1 MKKEELDITNDHL
14 KKLLNVMAK
23 LRDPETGCPWD
34 LQQTHASIAA
44 YTIEEAYEVADALEN
59 GDSQQMKEELGDLLF
74 QVVFHAQISSEK
86 NGFNFGDIADT
97 VTKKMIER
105 HPHVFSNNSEVAND
119 ELSVQWEEFKEKE
132 RQNSAARKGA
142 EISALD
148 GVALAFPSLMRAQ
161 KIQKR
166 AAKQGFD
173 WTHLAPVI
181 EKVHEELQELEIEIE
196 AKNQITRIADEL
208 GDLLFASV
216 NLARHLK
223 IDAET
228 ALKRATKKFERRFRY
243 IEDNLRVRG
252 KNFKDVDLEEMEELW
267 LRAKSTE

>member
-1 MKKEELDITNDHL
+1 MKKEFDITNDHL

-34 LQQTHASIAA
+34 IQQTHASIAA

-59 GDSQQMKEELGDLLF
+59 GDSQQIKEELGDLLF

-86 NGFNFGDIADT
+86 NGFNFGDIAD
-97 VTKKMIER
+97 VVAKKMIER
-105 HPHVFSNNSEVAND
+105 HPHVFNATSDLTND
-119 ELSVQWEEFKEKE
+119 GLSVQWEELKEKE
-132 RQNSAARKGA
+132 REKSAKGKGE

-161 KIQKR
+161 KIQQR

-181 EKVHEELQELEIEIE
+181 EKVHEELKELEIEIE
-196 AKNQITRIADEL
+196 AKTQSTRIAEEL

-228 ALKRATKKFERRFRY
+228 ALERATKKFERRFRY

-252 KNFKDVDLEEMEELW
+252 KKFKDVDLEEMEELW
-267 LRAKSTE
+267 LSAKSTE

>member
-216 NLARHLK
+216 NLARHLE

-228 ALKRATKKFERRFRY
+228 ALKRATKRFERRFRY

-267 LRAKSTE
+267 LKAKSTE

>member
-1 MKKEELDITNDHL
+1 MKKEEFDITNDHL

-23 LRDPETGCPWD
+23 LREPETGCPWD
-34 LQQTHASIAA
+34 IQQTHASIAA

-59 GDSQQMKEELGDLLF
+59 GDSQQIKEELGDLLF

-86 NGFNFGDIADT
+86 NGFNFGDIAD
-97 VTKKMIER
+97 VVAKKMIER
-105 HPHVFSNNSEVAND
+105 HPHVFSNNGDVAND
-119 ELSVQWEEFKEKE
+119 ELSVQWEELKEKE
-132 RQNSAARKGA
+132 REKSAKGKGA

-161 KIQKR
+161 KIQQR

-173 WTHLAPVI
+173 WTDLVPVI

-216 NLARHLK
+216 NLARHLE

-228 ALKRATKKFERRFRY
+228 ALKRATKRFERRFRY

>member
-1 MKKEELDITNDHL
+1 M
-14 KKLLNVMAK
+14 
-23 LRDPETGCPWD
+23 
-34 LQQTHASIAA
+34 
-44 YTIEEAYEVADALEN
+44 
-59 GDSQQMKEELGDLLF
+59 
-74 QVVFHAQISSEK
+74 FHAQISSEK
-86 NGFNFGDIADT
+86 NGFNFGDIAD
-97 VTKKMIER
+97 VVAKKMIER

-132 RQNSAARKGA
+132 RQNSATRKGA

-173 WTHLAPVI
+173 WTDLAPVI

-228 ALKRATKKFERRFRY
+228 ALKEQQK
-243 IEDNLRVRG
+243 NLNVVFG
-252 KNFKDVDLEEMEELW
+252 ISKTIFVSE
-267 LRAKSTE
+267 AKILKMSI

>member
-14 KKLLNVMAK
+14 KKLLKVMAK

-59 GDSQQMKEELGDLLF
+59 GDSQQIKEELGDLLF

-208 GDLLFASV
+208 GDLLFASA

-243 IEDNLRVRG
+243 IEDNLHDRG
-252 KNFKDVDLEEMEELW
+252 KDFKDVGLEEMEELW

>member
-1 MKKEELDITNDHL
+1 MKKEEFDITNDRL

-59 GDSQQMKEELGDLLF
+59 GDSQQIKEELGDLLF

-86 NGFNFGDIADT
+86 NGFNFGEIAD
-97 VTKKMIER
+97 VVAKKMIER
-105 HPHVFSNNSEVAND
+105 HPHVFNTNGDHSND
-119 ELSVQWEEFKEKE
+119 RLSVQWEELKEKE
-132 RQNSAARKGA
+132 REKSAKKKGA

-148 GVALAFPSLMRAQ
+148 GVALGFPSIMRAQ

-173 WTHLAPVI
+173 WTDLTPVI

-196 AKNQITRIADEL
+196 AKNQSARIADEL

-243 IEDNLRVRG
+243 IEDNLRDRG
-252 KNFKDVDLEEMEELW
+252 KNFKDVGLEEMEELW

>member
-1 MKKEELDITNDHL
+1 MKHSPSTFRNTDSLSIGLPFNEKEELDITNDHL

-59 GDSQQMKEELGDLLF
+59 GDSQQIKEELGDLLF

-173 WTHLAPVI
+173 WTHRPG
-181 EKVHEELQELEIEIE
+181 
-196 AKNQITRIADEL
+196 N
-208 GDLLFASV
+208 
-216 NLARHLK
+216 
-223 IDAET
+223 
-228 ALKRATKKFERRFRY
+228 
-243 IEDNLRVRG
+243 
-252 KNFKDVDLEEMEELW
+252 
-267 LRAKSTE
+267 

>member
-1 MKKEELDITNDHL
+1 MKKEEFDITNDNL
-14 KKLLNVMAK
+14 QKLLNVMAK

-59 GDSQQMKEELGDLLF
+59 GDTQQIKEELGDLLF

-86 NGFNFGDIADT
+86 NGFNFGDIAD
-97 VTKKMIER
+97 VVAKKMIER
-105 HPHVFSNNSEVAND
+105 HPHVFNTNGDLSND
-119 ELSVQWEEFKEKE
+119 GLSVQWEELKEKE
-132 RQNSAARKGA
+132 REKSAKKKGA

-148 GVALAFPSLMRAQ
+148 GVALGFPSIMRAQ

-173 WTHLAPVI
+173 WTDLTPVI

-196 AKNQITRIADEL
+196 AKNQSARIADEL

-243 IEDNLRVRG
+243 IEDNLRDSG
-252 KNFKDVDLEEMEELW
+252 KNFKDVGLEEMEELW

>member
-216 NLARHLK
+216 NLARHLE

-228 ALKRATKKFERRFRY
+228 ALKRATKRFERRFKY

>member
-1 MKKEELDITNDHL
+1 MKKEEFDITNHRL

-59 GDSQQMKEELGDLLF
+59 GDTQQIKEELGDLLF

-86 NGFNFGDIADT
+86 NGFNFGDIAD
-97 VTKKMIER
+97 VVAKKMIER
-105 HPHVFSNNSEVAND
+105 HPHVFSTSSDVAND
-119 ELSVQWEEFKEKE
+119 GLSAQWEELKEKE
-132 RQNSAARKGA
+132 RIKAAEKQGA

-173 WTHLAPVI
+173 WTDLTPVI

-196 AKNQITRIADEL
+196 AKNQSARIADEL

-228 ALKRATKKFERRFRY
+228 ALKRATKRFERRFRY
-243 IEDNLRVRG
+243 IEDNLRDRG
-252 KNFKDVDLEEMEELW
+252 KNFKDVGLEEMEELW

>member
-59 GDSQQMKEELGDLLF
+59 GDSQQIKEELGDLLF

-166 AAKQGFD
+166 AAKQGCD

-216 NLARHLK
+216 NLARHLE

-228 ALKRATKKFERRFRY
+228 ALKRATKRFERRFRY